1 MGSSCRAAGSG
12 LGWFHTRKYGILL
25 YECVCCTL
33 ITPFHKNTK
42 RDTTPYVFNI
52 CCLVTVSRPALNM
65 VKPLILVQIHHR
77 VDMPGRFAKTFLSL
91 QQCDFVDFS
100 VY

>member
-1 MGSSCRAAGSG
+1 
-12 LGWFHTRKYGILL
+12 
-25 YECVCCTL
+25 
-33 ITPFHKNTK
+33 
-42 RDTTPYVFNI
+42 
-52 CCLVTVSRPALNM
+52 M

-77 VDMPGRFAKTFLSL
+77 VDMPGRFEKTFLSL